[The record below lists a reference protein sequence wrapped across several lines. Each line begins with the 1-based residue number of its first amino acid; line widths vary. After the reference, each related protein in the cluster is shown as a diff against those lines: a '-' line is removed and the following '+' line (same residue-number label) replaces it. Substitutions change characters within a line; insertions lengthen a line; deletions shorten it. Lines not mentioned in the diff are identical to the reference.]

1 MENGIILRG
10 WHFRGAARLLGE
22 GRNLKAGEYRVPAG
36 ASVADILGM
45 LTAGE
50 TVLRSLTIPEGLTVA
65 QAVAIVAAAEGLE
78 DATGETPAEGTLLP
92 ETYYYERGTPAA
104 EMIARMG
111 RAMTG
116 LLDELWAGRAPGLPL
131 AAAREALILAS
142 VVEKETAVA
151 GERAR
156 IAAVFLNRLRRNMR
170 LQSDPTVVYALT
182 GGAGPLDRRLNTADL
197 ELDSPYN
204 TYREYGLPPGPIA
217 LPGEESLIAVLHP
230 ADTDELYFVAD
241 GTGGHAFAKTLA
253 EHQANVRRWRRMVRQ
268 KRSK

>member
-1 MENGIILRG
+1 MENGSIHES
-10 WHFRGAARLLGE
+10 WQFRGAARLLGE
-22 GRNLKAGEYRVPAG
+22 GRNLKAGEYRLAAG
-36 ASVADILGM
+36 ASMAEILDM
-45 LTAGE
+45 LTAGQ

-65 QAVAIVAAAEGLE
+65 QAVVLVAAAEGLRE
-78 DATGETPAEGTLLP
+78 ASGAIPAEGYLLP
-92 ETYYYERGTPAA
+92 ETYYYERGTPAD

-111 RAMTG
+111 RAMTD
-116 LLDELWAGRAPGLPL
+116 LLEELWAGRAPGLPL

-142 VVEKETAVA
+142 IVEKETARA

-182 GGAGPLDRRLNTADL
+182 GGAGPLDRRLKTADL
-197 ELDSPYN
+197 EVDSPYN

-217 LPGEESLIAVLHP
+217 LAGEDSLRAVLHP

-253 EHQANVRRWRRMVRQ
+253 GHQVNVRRWRRMGR
-268 KRSK
+268 R